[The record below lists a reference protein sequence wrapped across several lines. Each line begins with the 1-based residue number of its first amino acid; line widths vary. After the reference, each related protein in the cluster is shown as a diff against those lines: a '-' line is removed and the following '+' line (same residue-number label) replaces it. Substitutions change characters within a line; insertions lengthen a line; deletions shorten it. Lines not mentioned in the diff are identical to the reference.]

1 MKVLRS
7 ACRQPNSVPS
17 NSKQAVAMEGKAE
30 SYGWGSNSTQE
41 AQFSVLDAITASE
54 LINDIEA
61 LFE

>member
-1 MKVLRS
+1 M
-7 ACRQPNSVPS
+7 A
-17 NSKQAVAMEGKAE
+17 G
-30 SYGWGSNSTQE
+30 GNSTQE

>member
-1 MKVLRS
+1 M
-7 ACRQPNSVPS
+7 A
-17 NSKQAVAMEGKAE
+17 G
-30 SYGWGSNSTQE
+30 GSNSTQE